1 MVGMVHRAIEFND
14 RDYTILA
21 KDFRISIEDAK
32 ILVEK
37 LKGCFFEN
45 GRFKKRGFQ
54 SAIDHFQRYEQK
66 IFGFLW
72 HHMKDTILP
81 EDRVAFLNAL
91 QSLTARMNQPKRAF
105 KILLEDIC
113 RDPEKVQ
120 FSDNKALMLTNLI
133 VHRPD
138 KALADYE
145 ITPEDIVLNQHN
157 IDTMVAQY
165 AAWRIDRDKENF
177 FTKAKTIHSKLS
189 EALQL
194 GKTTERQIPATVLL
208 NLERE
213 LFIFI
218 SLVVCDTGKAI
229 LRSAVHEYGNPQS
242 DIYHRKLSAE
252 LMGALL
258 QNLRVALRGVGTV
271 GQWKDIAMLEAIQHH
286 NEDFQR
292 LKNDRQFRS
301 QAKLVTE
308 WADEAIKLI
317 KFRS

>member
-1 MVGMVHRAIEFND
+1 MVGMVHRSIEFKE
-14 RDYTILA
+14 R
-21 KDFRISIEDAK
+21 DFRILARDFRIGLDDART
-32 ILVEK
+32 LVDK
-37 LKGCFFEN
+37 LKGCFRDD
-45 GRFKKRGFQ
+45 GRFRKSGFHG
-54 SAIDHFQRYEQK
+54 AIEHFQQYEQK

-72 HHMKDTILP
+72 HHMKDAIVP
-81 EDRVAFLNAL
+81 DDRVAFLNAL
-91 QSLTARMNQPKRAF
+91 QTLTARMKQPKRAF

-113 RDPEKVQ
+113 RDPQKIQ
-120 FSDNKALMLTNLI
+120 FSDNKAVMLTNLI

-145 ITPEDIVLNQHN
+145 ITPEDVVLNRHN

-165 AAWRIDRDKENF
+165 AAWRIDRDRENF
-177 FTKAKTIHSKLS
+177 FTKAKTIHDKLD

-194 GKTTERQIPATVLL
+194 GKTSDTRIPAPVLL

-213 LFIFI
+213 LYIFL
-218 SLVVCDTGKAI
+218 SMVGGDTGKAI
-229 LRSAVHEYGNPQS
+229 LRSAVGEYGDPRS
-242 DIYHRKLSAE
+242 EIYHRTVSE
-252 LMGALL
+252 PLMGGLL

-271 GQWKDIAMLEAIQHH
+271 GARSDIPMLETIQVH
-286 NEDFQR
+286 NENFQR